1 MDVSESDRQNYP
13 FLYRPSKGYVFIATY
28 GRSGSTLLMKVLN
41 AIDGAC
47 IRGERGN
54 SLSPVLRAIS
64 IIQTESNFSVRRNE
78 AAKPRDERSPHWQ
91 QIMGTVDDPWYG
103 AEDVDPGRYAKLAL
117 DAYVRTVM
125 IPPEEVS
132 FLGLKEISFHE
143 VGSAFEAN
151 MACLL
156 EWFPNSRIIFL
167 TRDIA
172 QVANS
177 GWWRDMPYAAVE
189 KRLQDANARFEAFQF
204 DHADR
209 CLMFDYSQFA
219 EGYEG
224 VLPLFDFLGVSV
236 AEDVVTGILSKKL
249 SHLQ

>member
-1 MDVSESDRQNYP
+1 MDVSIFDRQTYP
-13 FLYRPSKGYVFIATY
+13 DLYRPSKGYVFIATY

-41 AIDGAC
+41 AIEGAC

-64 IIQTESNFSVRRNE
+64 IIQHESNFSVRRAE
-78 AAKPRDERSPHWQ
+78 AAKPFEERSAHWQ

-103 AEDVDPGRYAKLAL
+103 SESVDPVLYAKLAL
-117 DAYVRTVM
+117 DAYVRAVLL
-125 IPPEEVS
+125 PPDEVT

-151 MACLL
+151 MTCLL
-156 EWFPNSRIIFL
+156 EFFPNSKIIFL

-177 GWWRDMPYAAVE
+177 GWWRDMAYSAVE
-189 KRLQDANARFEAFQF
+189 KRLQDANARFESFQLE
-204 DHADR
+204 HADR
-209 CLMFDYSQFA
+209 CMMFDYSQFA
-219 EGYEG
+219 EGYDG

-236 AEDVVTGILSKKL
+236 AEETVAEILSKKL
-249 SHLQ
+249 SHLK